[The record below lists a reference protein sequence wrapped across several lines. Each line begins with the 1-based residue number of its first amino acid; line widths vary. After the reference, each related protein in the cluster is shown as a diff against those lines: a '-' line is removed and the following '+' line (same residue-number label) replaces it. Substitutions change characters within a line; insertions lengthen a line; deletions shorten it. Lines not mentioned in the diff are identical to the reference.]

1 MDAHIKVSYYEV
13 SGGKSNNY
21 EQNAEASG
29 CSASVALGSVCFQRV
44 GVSLLGNLRQSS
56 LVVRTQF
63 SCMGQSFRQKV
74 AFKREELKGFS
85 SYRAELRILQS
96 HST

>member
-13 SGGKSNNY
+13 SGGKSNTC

-44 GVSLLGNLRQSS
+44 GVSLLWQSS
-56 LVVRTQF
+56 R
-63 SCMGQSFRQKV
+63 CMGQSFRQKV
-74 AFKREELKGFS
+74 AFKGEELKGFS

>member
-29 CSASVALGSVCFQRV
+29 CSASVALGSVRFQRV

-63 SCMGQSFRQKV
+63 SLHGAIIQT
-74 AFKREELKGFS
+74 KGGV
-85 SYRAELRILQS
+85 
-96 HST
+96 

>member
-56 LVVRTQF
+56 LVVRTQV
-63 SCMGQSFRQKV
+63 SLHGAIIQT
-74 AFKREELKGFS
+74 KGG
-85 SYRAELRILQS
+85 I
-96 HST
+96 

>member
-44 GVSLLGNLRQSS
+44 GVSLLGNLRKSS
-56 LVVRTQF
+56 LVVRTVL
-63 SCMGQSFRQKV
+63 V
-74 AFKREELKGFS
+74 AWG
-85 SYRAELRILQS
+85 S
-96 HST
+96 HSDKRWHLREKNSRDFPHTELN

>member
-44 GVSLLGNLRQSS
+44 GVSLLGNLRKSS
-56 LVVRTQF
+56 LVVRTVL
-63 SCMGQSFRQKV
+63 V
-74 AFKREELKGFS
+74 AWG
-85 SYRAELRILQS
+85 S
-96 HST
+96 HSDKRWRSREKNSRDFPHTELN